1 MSELKLEFVGK
12 LVKDMYGTHI
22 GKVVGLVTD
31 IDGSIESIGVDC
43 GSVGL
48 KQLPYEQL
56 LVQEDYVIYIPR
68 WRMDAQKYV
77 RQKSLTLKRI
87 KALRDLVSN
96 NDLMKGDAETVYLK
110 YENRLRDLEGEE
122 HEIIGMLKSRL
133 EELSSQATSIKT
145 VLFDAKLQYR
155 SNDMIE
161 ETYQQVN
168 TNVNELLEHISLE
181 KEEINNFLTRIS
193 QQTIDNPESE
203 ETEPEEGRGG
213 STDDVHDTSSDDP
226 IRHNKPSDIE
236 LENEN
241 GRILTA
247 DAGKKNVNDQKTALV
262 AGSDDGNEVNW
273 LNEVIANEMKDDQ

>member
-56 LVQEDYVIYIPR
+56 LVQGDYVIYIPR
-68 WRMDAQKYV
+68 WRMDAQKLV

-96 NDLMKGDAETVYLK
+96 NDLMKGDAESVYLK

-122 HEIIGMLKSRL
+122 HEVIQTLKSRL

-168 TNVNELLEHISLE
+168 TNVNELLEHINLE

-193 QQTIDNPESE
+193 QQTVDNPELA
-203 ETEPEEGRGG
+203 TDEGSVDVGR
-213 STDDVHDTSSDDP
+213 TDVHDASSEDSIP
-226 IRHNKPSDIE
+226 ITKSNDIE
-236 LENEN
+236 LENGN
-241 GRILTA
+241 GQIVSA
-247 DAGKKNVNDQKTALV
+247 DAGKKNTNDQKPALAV
-262 AGSDDGNEVNW
+262 GGDDGNEVNW